1 MWVDWFEKKE
11 VVDEEMMIGIVVGTM
26 SMVNHPLYFKWALAA
41 AKQGDAD
48 GQTYAGDCYERGCGV
63 EPNDATAFEWYMKA
77 AEQDDGEAH
86 AWGASNEGTQTC
98 RGRSQR
104 ATDISLF
111 NTVPERP
118 HGNMCWLVLNDLI
131 PLTRFNGIQY
141 MRYESSTLF

>member
-77 AEQDDGEAH
+77 AEQDDGEAF
-86 AWGASNEGTQTC
+86 
-98 RGRSQR
+98 
-104 ATDISLF
+104 LF
-111 NTVPERP
+111 LLSPPNLFRC
-118 HGNMCWLVLNDLI
+118 HRLVLFLSQTPKQIYFNPIHILRKLRIARPPSISILI
-131 PLTRFNGIQY
+131 QSINELSPAAPI
-141 MRYESSTLF
+141 